1 MKKKKGLIIGIVIL
15 LLLLGA
21 YFLLRYLNL
30 DEDNTEE
37 EDTTETVFEIDAE
50 DISNIQIVSG
60 ENTFDFS
67 HGDDT
72 WSYVQDANFPLSE
85 SSILDKVS
93 SLTSI
98 SSSRTIEN
106 PEKLS
111 DYGLEDPE
119 VTATVTDTEGETT
132 KLSLGT
138 TNDAVSGCYMSLNDD
153 TSKIYLVDTSLKTN
167 LQFDLSDI
175 AVKEDIPSIT
185 GSTITSV
192 TIQKPEGTARLYQD
206 STSET
211 GWTFADT
218 DGSTVPADSSLVSTY
233 TSNFS
238 ALAWTDYVTYDLSNL
253 ETYGLDNPTVIT
265 VDYQV
270 EEEAEDSS
278 SEDTETS
285 DDSTEESTE
294 NTSEDSEDTEEDS
307 TVTVDKQMVMLLG
320 DQTED
325 GNYYYGKLQ
334 DDTCIYTIGL
344 SSIQSITD
352 IQKEDFLS
360 TKVADY
366 SFADLDTVTFTRNG
380 ETYVAS
386 KETVEV
392 ESEDEDGETTEE
404 TRYLINDKEI
414 DTTDFNSFYNLI
426 TAMTWQSQD
435 DSAQPSGEP
444 DISIN
449 FYKDGGINVTVD
461 YYSYDTNFYL
471 VIDSK
476 GNHSLVNKMDVR
488 ELLEA
493 FDSAMEALEE

>member
-1 MKKKKGLIIGIVIL
+1 MKNKKGLIAGIMIL

-30 DEDNTEE
+30 EEENTEE
-37 EDTTETVFEIDAE
+37 EDTEETVFQIDAE
-50 DISNIQIVSG
+50 DIRDIEIVSG

-72 WSYVQDANFPLSE
+72 WSYVQDESFPLSE
-85 SSILDKVS
+85 SAILDKVS
-93 SLTSI
+93 TLTSI
-98 SSSRTIEN
+98 SSSRTIED
-106 PEKLS
+106 PENLE

-119 VTATVTDTEGETT
+119 VTATVTDAEGEQT
-132 KLSLGT
+132 KLALGS

-175 AVKEDIPSIT
+175 AEKEEIPSIT

-211 GWTFADT
+211 GWTFEDI
-218 DGSTVPADSSLVSTY
+218 DGSRIPADSSLVSTY
-233 TSNFS
+233 TDNFS
-238 ALAWTDYVTYDLSNL
+238 ALSWTDYVTYDQSSL
-253 ETYGLDNPTVIT
+253 ETYGLADPTIVT

-270 EEEAEDSS
+270 EEEVEDADSEDSGS
-278 SEDTETS
+278 S
-285 DDSTEESTE
+285 DDSAEEETEDT
-294 NTSEDSEDTEEDS
+294 SEDTEEES
-307 TVTVDKQMVMLLG
+307 TVTVAKQMVMLLG

-325 GNYYYGKLQ
+325 QNYYYGKLQ
-334 DDTCIYTIGL
+334 DDSCIYTIGV
-344 SSIQSITD
+344 SSIQGITD
-352 IQKEDFLS
+352 IEKEDFLS

-380 ETYVAS
+380 KTYTAE

-392 ESEDEDGETTEE
+392 ESEEEDGETTEE
-404 TRYLINDKEI
+404 TRYLINNKEI
-414 DTTDFNSFYNLI
+414 DITDFNSFYNLI

-435 DSAQPSGEP
+435 ENAQPSGEAEM
-444 DISIN
+444 SIN
-449 FYKDGGINVTVD
+449 FHKEGGINVTVD

-493 FDSAMEALEE
+493 FDAAMEEMK

>member
-85 SSILDKVS
+85 SAILDKVS

-106 PEKLS
+106 PENLS

-119 VTATVTDTEGETT
+119 VIATVTDTEGETT

-175 AVKEDIPSIT
+175 AEKEDIPSIT

-278 SEDTETS
+278 
-285 DDSTEESTE
+285 
-294 NTSEDSEDTEEDS
+294 SEDTEEDS

>member
-85 SSILDKVS
+85 SAILDKVS

-98 SSSRTIEN
+98 SSSGTIEN
-106 PEKLS
+106 PENLS

-175 AVKEDIPSIT
+175 AEKEDIPSIT

-278 SEDTETS
+278 
-285 DDSTEESTE
+285 
-294 NTSEDSEDTEEDS
+294 SEDTEEDS